1 MNIIIECLNLCYMV
15 KAELYNMK
23 INKMIFYEIRPIR
36 DMSLLLYR
44 IFYVYIRWIIL
55 LNIFFDDYNYRDSAS
70 SINLDLEELGFIK
83 DEV

>member
-1 MNIIIECLNLCYMV
+1 MWKNNNEDSP
-15 KAELYNMK
+15 KDK
-23 INKMIFYEIRPIR
+23 W
-36 DMSLLLYR
+36 S
-44 IFYVYIRWIIL
+44 YVYIHWIIL